1 MICEDEPDILKLY
14 GLALKPKYNVILV
27 NSGEECIK
35 RFIEERKRGNKI
47 HLLLVDYKIGDMSGD
62 LITRKIKDYSETKI
76 ILITAYNLDD
86 SVLKELK
93 ESDCIAK
100 FIKKPIHLSSLIEL
114 VAHTLNQIETVSNIG

>member
-35 RFIEERKRGNKI
+35 RFTEERKRGNKI

-62 LITRKIKDYSETKI
+62 LIAREIKDYSETKI

-93 ESDCIAK
+93 ESDCIAN